1 MTAKCVFAREHNA
14 QIEKKGVQKSWQ
26 YNNSNEKKDRH
37 HSSNTLCYWFV
48 LSHQDIESI
57 EKWKGKAFKHLK
69 YYTPH
74 IFHHRNHWVNIEYA
88 HRTCDSIYMADFMN
102 STTTANYA
110 LASILNNNKRMGEWG
125 EKKPTMLIAYML
137 VDTVSIHSKEQ
148 YEMAMVCVFFF
159 SNENGNINTTQ
170 RKLKWHV
177 HFDRFWCDA
186 CYSIS
191 HT

>member
-1 MTAKCVFAREHNA
+1 MCICSRAQCANWKKRCAKELT
-14 QIEKKGVQKSWQ
+14 I
-26 YNNSNEKKDRH
+26 YNNSSEKKDRH

-57 EKWKGKAFKHLK
+57 EKLKGKAFKHLK

-88 HRTCDSIYMADFMN
+88 HRTCDSIYMADFMD

-148 YEMAMVCVFFF
+148 YEMATVCVFF

-177 HFDRFWCDA
+177 HFDRFLCDA
-186 CYSIS
+186 CYLIS